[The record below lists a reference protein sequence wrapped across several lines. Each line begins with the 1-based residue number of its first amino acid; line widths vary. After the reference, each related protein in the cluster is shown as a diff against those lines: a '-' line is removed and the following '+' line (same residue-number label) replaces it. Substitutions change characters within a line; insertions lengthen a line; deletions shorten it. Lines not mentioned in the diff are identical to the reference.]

1 MLITFKSRAHADV
14 TMFGDVAL
22 ELIRLMGRRDTVPSA
37 MYPEDIP
44 DALGKLRSGLVLQEA
59 AESVVVTN
67 DVDEDEEEQI
77 GIQTRAIPLIELMVA
92 AKKEQVPVMWEEG
105 ARFPSG

>member
-22 ELIRLMGRRDTVPSA
+22 KLIRLMGRRDTVPSA

-44 DALGKLRSGLVLQEA
+44 DALDNLRSGLAVEET
-59 AESVVVTN
+59 AEPDVVTN
-67 DVDEDEEEQI
+67 DKGEEEEQV
-77 GIQTRAIPLIELMVA
+77 GIQIRAMPLVDLMVA
-92 AKKEQVPVMWEEG
+92 AEKEQVPVMWEEG
-105 ARFPSG
+105 TRFR

>member
-22 ELIRLMGRRDTVPSA
+22 KLIRLMGRRDTVPSA

-44 DALGKLRSGLVLQEA
+44 DALDKLRSGLVVEET
-59 AESVVVTN
+59 AESDVVTN
-67 DVDEDEEEQI
+67 DNGEEEQI
-77 GIQTRAIPLIELMVA
+77 GIQIRAIPLVELMVA
-92 AKKEQVPVMWEEG
+92 AEKEQVPVMWEEG
-105 ARFPSG
+105 TRFR

>member
-22 ELIRLMGRRDTVPSA
+22 KLIRLMGRRDTVPSA

-44 DALGKLRSGLVLQEA
+44 DALDKLRSGLLLEET
-59 AESVVVTN
+59 AESDVVTN
-67 DVDEDEEEQI
+67 DEDEEEQV
-77 GIQTRAIPLIELMVA
+77 GIQIRAMPLVELMVA
-92 AKKEQVPVMWEEG
+92 AEKEQVPVMWEEG
-105 ARFPSG
+105 TRFL

>member
-22 ELIRLMGRRDTVPSA
+22 KLIRLMGRRDTVPSA

-44 DALGKLRSGLVLQEA
+44 DALDKLRSGLLLEET
-59 AESVVVTN
+59 AESDVVTN
-67 DVDEDEEEQI
+67 DKDEEEQV
-77 GIQTRAIPLIELMVA
+77 GIQIRAMPLVDLMVA
-92 AKKEQVPVMWEEG
+92 AEKEQVPVMWEEG
-105 ARFPSG
+105 TRFR

>member
-22 ELIRLMGRRDTVPSA
+22 KLIRLMGRRDTVPSA

-44 DALGKLRSGLVLQEA
+44 DALDKLRSGLLLEET
-59 AESVVVTN
+59 AESDVVTN
-67 DVDEDEEEQI
+67 DEDEVEQV
-77 GIQTRAIPLIELMVA
+77 GIQIRAMPLVELMVA
-92 AKKEQVPVMWEEG
+92 AEKEQVPVMWEEG
-105 ARFPSG
+105 TRFL